1 VASLSLTAGVQ
12 MKALCAWCCGEG
24 LPGYMGEREPLD
36 NPEPTHGVCTH
47 HHALLL
53 ESLHR
58 RDRFAT
64 SLNPGVMAP

>member
-1 VASLSLTAGVQ
+1 
-12 MKALCAWCCGEG
+12 MKILCAWCCGEG

-36 NPEPTHGVCTH
+36 NPEPTHGVCAR

-53 ESLHR
+53 ASLHH

-64 SLNPGVMAP
+64 SLNTGVPAP